1 MSVSEEFF
9 VPSIKKSAVPDEVQ
23 TEIPSGAPLDEV
35 DTKSVKSDLDKSVL
49 SEVVIEMDDEED
61 EEKVNFD
68 EENPFAGPKNN
79 PNKEENKDEQK
90 EEVKE
95 ESKNE
100 TDGEVKEESKNET
113 EGEVKEEVKNETEG
127 EETDELPTSHF
138 LADVTGEHISY
149 LGSVCTMMMGLM
161 CGCNP
166 FMLLCNYFMFHVK
179 TKNSKTKKYVNRI
192 TYCSFFAG
200 LIGLIL
206 WIGLLI
212 GFTIIVLKKNDI
224 MN

>member
-1 MSVSEEFF
+1 MSDRDEFF
-9 VPSIKKSAVPDEVQ
+9 VPSIKKSEGLVVPDAVPSGVPVDV
-23 TEIPSGAPLDEV
+23 PSGIPLDEV
-35 DTKSVKSDLDKSVL
+35 DTKSQI
-49 SEVVIEMDDEED
+49 SEVVIEMDEEED

-68 EENPFAGPKNN
+68 DTPVQGPENKVEEEVKEESKEESKEEV
-79 PNKEENKDEQK
+79 KEENKEEQK

-95 ESKNE
+95 DESE
-100 TDGEVKEESKNET
+100 
-113 EGEVKEEVKNETEG
+113 
-127 EETDELPTSHF
+127 ELPTSHF

-192 TYCSFFAG
+192 TYCSFIAG
-200 LIGLIL
+200 LIGLLL

-212 GFTIIVLKKNDI
+212 GFTIAILKKNDI

>member
-1 MSVSEEFF
+1 MSDRDEFF
-9 VPSIKKSAVPDEVQ
+9 VPSIKKSAVPDEV
-23 TEIPSGAPLDEV
+23 TSGVPIDEV
-35 DTKSVKSDLDKSVL
+35 DNKSVL
-49 SEVVIEMDDEED
+49 SEVVIEMDEEEE

-68 EENPFAGPKNN
+68 DSPIQGPLGPENKVEEEKKEGET
-79 PNKEENKDEQK
+79 KEENK
-90 EEVKE
+90 
-95 ESKNE
+95 
-100 TDGEVKEESKNET
+100 
-113 EGEVKEEVKNETEG
+113 EGEVKEENKEESKEEQKEG
-127 EETDELPTSHF
+127 EEASAETPTEEVEEELPTSKI

-149 LGSVCTMMMGLM
+149 LGSVCTMMLGLM

-192 TYCSFFAG
+192 TYCSFIAG
-200 LIGLIL
+200 LIGLLL

-212 GFTIIVLKKNDI
+212 GFTIVVLKKNDL

>member
-1 MSVSEEFF
+1 MSDRDEFF
-9 VPSIKKSAVPDEVQ
+9 VPSIKKSASPDEV
-23 TEIPSGAPLDEV
+23 PLDEV
-35 DTKSVKSDLDKSVL
+35 DNKSVL
-49 SEVVIEMDDEED
+49 SEVVIEMDEEE

-68 EENPFAGPKNN
+68 DSPIQGPVGPENKTEEEKKEEPKEES
-79 PNKEENKDEQK
+79 KEENKEEQK
-90 EEVKE
+90 EESKE
-95 ESKNE
+95 EPKEGDAE
-100 TDGEVKEESKNET
+100 TPAEDTEE
-113 EGEVKEEVKNETEG
+113 
-127 EETDELPTSHF
+127 ELPTSKI

-149 LGSVCTMMMGLM
+149 LGSVCTMMLGLM

-192 TYCSFFAG
+192 TYCSFIAG
-200 LIGLIL
+200 LIGLLL

-212 GFTIIVLKKNDI
+212 GFTIVVLKKNDI

>member
-1 MSVSEEFF
+1 MSDRDEFF
-9 VPSIKKSAVPDEVQ
+9 VPSIKKSAVPDDVPPEV
-23 TEIPSGAPLDEV
+23 PSGAPLDEV
-35 DTKSVKSDLDKSVL
+35 DNKSVL
-49 SEVVIEMDDEED
+49 SEVVIEMDEEEE
-61 EEKVNFD
+61 EEKVNLD
-68 EENPFAGPKNN
+68 DSPIQGPENKVEEEKKEESNETLVEGESKEDT
-79 PNKEENKDEQK
+79 KEENKEAPA
-90 EEVKE
+90 E
-95 ESKNE
+95 ESKE
-100 TDGEVKEESKNET
+100 AVEEI
-113 EGEVKEEVKNETEG
+113 EEE
-127 EETDELPTSHF
+127 ELPTSKI

-192 TYCSFFAG
+192 TYCSFIAG
-200 LIGLIL
+200 LIGLLL

-212 GFTIIVLKKNDI
+212 GFTIVVLKKNDL

>member
-1 MSVSEEFF
+1 MSDRDEFF
-9 VPSIKKSAVPDEVQ
+9 VPSIKKSGNP
-23 TEIPSGAPLDEV
+23 DEV
-35 DTKSVKSDLDKSVL
+35 DTKSTI
-49 SEVVIEMDDEED
+49 SEVVIEMEE

-68 EENPFAGPKNN
+68 DSPIQGPLGPENKVKEAPA
-79 PNKEENKDEQK
+79 EENKDETK
-90 EEVKE
+90 EKNKETSTEEQKE
-95 ESKNE
+95 ESK
-100 TDGEVKEESKNET
+100 
-113 EGEVKEEVKNETEG
+113 EEVVEEENKDASTETPTEG
-127 EETDELPTSHF
+127 EEELPTSHF

-192 TYCSFFAG
+192 TYCSFIAG
-200 LIGLIL
+200 LIGLLL

-212 GFTIIVLKKNDI
+212 GFTIVVLKKNDLI
-224 MN
+224 N

>member
-1 MSVSEEFF
+1 MSDRDEFF
-9 VPSIKKSAVPDEVQ
+9 VPSIKKSAGSVVPTGVTD
-23 TEIPSGAPLDEV
+23 GAPLDEV
-35 DTKSVKSDLDKSVL
+35 DTKSVI
-49 SEVVIEMDDEED
+49 SEVVIEMDEEEE

-68 EENPFAGPKNN
+68 DSPIQGPENKVEEEKKEESKEAPVEGENKEEQ
-79 PNKEENKDEQK
+79 KEENKEEQK
-90 EEVKE
+90 EVPVE
-95 ESKNE
+95 EI
-100 TDGEVKEESKNET
+100 EEE
-113 EGEVKEEVKNETEG
+113 
-127 EETDELPTSHF
+127 ELPTSKI

-192 TYCSFFAG
+192 TYCSFIAG
-200 LIGLIL
+200 LIGLLL

-212 GFTIIVLKKNDI
+212 GFTIVVLKKNDI

>member
-1 MSVSEEFF
+1 MCEREEFL
-9 VPSIKKSAVPDEVQ
+9 VPSIKKSEVPLDVPSEV
-23 TEIPSGAPLDEV
+23 PLDEV
-35 DTKSVKSDLDKSVL
+35 DNKSVL
-49 SEVVIEMDDEED
+49 SEVVIEMDEEE

-68 EENPFAGPKNN
+68 ESPIQGPENKVDEEQKEAPAEENKEGETKEE
-79 PNKEENKDEQK
+79 NKEENK
-90 EEVKE
+90 EEE
-95 ESKNE
+95 EIPSSKI
-100 TDGEVKEESKNET
+100 
-113 EGEVKEEVKNETEG
+113 
-127 EETDELPTSHF
+127 

-192 TYCSFFAG
+192 TYCSFIAG
-200 LIGLIL
+200 LIGLLL

-212 GFTIIVLKKNDI
+212 GFTIVVLKKNDI